1 MFRRKVASITLGLVA
16 LACFIIYHFCTV
28 KQLRETISTAN
39 SEVNTLQAKL
49 DRSMS
54 DMKEMRDE
62 RDRLLVEIDE
72 IRDERDRLLMKVDEI
87 RDSVTDIME
96 VNLSE
101 AEGWAVRRFRLTGYA
116 PFDNK
121 SGMCHDGDPTT
132 TASGSYPKAGRT
144 IAVDPKVIPLGTQVW
159 VEGHGWRV
167 AEDTG
172 GLIKG
177 DRIDIMVDTYEEAL
191 EVTGEALVI
200 YPTKM
205 GME

>member
-1 MFRRKVASITLGLVA
+1 MFGRKVASITLGLVA

-28 KQLRETISTAN
+28 EQLRETMSTAN
-39 SEVNTLQAKL
+39 SEVNTLQTEL
-49 DRSMS
+49 NRSMPG
-54 DMKEMRDE
+54 MEEMRGE
-62 RDRLLVEIDE
+62 RDRLLV
-72 IRDERDRLLMKVDEI
+72 RVDEM
-87 RDSVTDIME
+87 RDSVTNIME
-96 VNLSE
+96 GNLSE

-191 EVTGEALVI
+191 EVTGEALVM
-200 YPTKM
+200 YPTKV
-205 GME
+205 GVE

>member
-1 MFRRKVASITLGLVA
+1 MFRRKVAGITLGLVA
-16 LACFIIYHFCTV
+16 LACFIIYHFYTV
-28 KQLRETISTAN
+28 GQLRETIATVN
-39 SEVNTLQAKL
+39 SEVDTLQAKL
-49 DRSMS
+49 DR
-54 DMKEMRDE
+54 
-62 RDRLLVEIDE
+62 LLV
-72 IRDERDRLLMKVDEI
+72 KVDEM
-87 RDSVTDIME
+87 RDSVTNVME
-96 VNLSE
+96 GNLSE
-101 AEGWAVRRFRLTGYA
+101 AEGWTVRRFRLTGYA

-159 VEGHGWRV
+159 VEGHGWTV

-191 EVTGEALVI
+191 EVTGEALVM

-205 GME
+205 GVE

>member
-1 MFRRKVASITLGLVA
+1 MFRRKVTSITLGLVV

-28 KQLRETISTAN
+28 KQLRETISTVN
-39 SEVNTLQAKL
+39 SEVDTLQAKL
-49 DRSMS
+49 DRSIS
-54 DMKEMRDE
+54 DMEEMRDE
-62 RDRLLVEIDE
+62 RDRLLVE
-72 IRDERDRLLMKVDEI
+72 VDEI

-96 VNLSE
+96 GNLSE
-101 AEGWAVRRFRLTGYA
+101 AEGWTVRRFRLTGYA

-159 VEGHGWRV
+159 VEGHGWMV

-177 DRIDIMVDTYEEAL
+177 DRIDIMVDTYEETL
-191 EVTGEALVI
+191 EVTGVALVI

-205 GME
+205 GVK

>member
-1 MFRRKVASITLGLVA
+1 MFGRKVASITLGLIA

-28 KQLRETISTAN
+28 KQLRETISTVN
-39 SEVNTLQAKL
+39 SEVDTLQAKL
-49 DRSMS
+49 DRSIS
-54 DMKEMRDE
+54 DMEEMRDE
-62 RDRLLVEIDE
+62 RDRLLVE
-72 IRDERDRLLMKVDEI
+72 VDEI

-96 VNLSE
+96 GNLSE
-101 AEGWAVRRFRLTGYA
+101 AEGWTVRRFRLTGYA

-159 VEGHGWRV
+159 VEGHGWMV

-205 GME
+205 GVE

>member
-1 MFRRKVASITLGLVA
+1 MFRRKVTSITLGLVV

-28 KQLRETISTAN
+28 KQLRETISTVN
-39 SEVNTLQAKL
+39 SEVDTLQAKL
-49 DRSMS
+49 DRSIS
-54 DMKEMRDE
+54 DMEEMRDE
-62 RDRLLVEIDE
+62 RDRLLV
-72 IRDERDRLLMKVDEI
+72 KVDEM
-87 RDSVTDIME
+87 RDSVTNIME
-96 VNLSE
+96 GNLSE
-101 AEGWAVRRFRLTGYA
+101 AEGWVVRRFRLTGYA

-200 YPTKM
+200 YPR
-205 GME
+205 ENER

>member
-1 MFRRKVASITLGLVA
+1 MSRRKVASITLGLVA

-28 KQLRETISTAN
+28 GQLRETISTAN

-54 DMKEMRDE
+54 GMEEMRDE
-62 RDRLLVEIDE
+62 RDRLLV
-72 IRDERDRLLMKVDEI
+72 KVDEM
-87 RDSVTDIME
+87 RDSVTNVME
-96 VNLSE
+96 GNLSG
-101 AEGWAVRRFRLTGYA
+101 AEGWVVRRFRLTGYA

-121 SGMCHDGDPTT
+121 SGMCHDGDPTA

-159 VEGHGWRV
+159 VEGHGWMV

-177 DRIDIMVDTYEEAL
+177 DRIDIMVDTYEETL

-205 GME
+205 GVK

>member
-1 MFRRKVASITLGLVA
+1 MFRRKVASITLGLVV
-16 LACFIIYHFCTV
+16 LACFIIYHFYTV
-28 KQLRETISTAN
+28 S
-39 SEVNTLQAKL
+39 TLQAKL
-49 DRSMS
+49 DRSIS

-62 RDRLLVEIDE
+62 RDRLLV
-72 IRDERDRLLMKVDEI
+72 KVDEM
-87 RDSVTDIME
+87 RDSVTNIME
-96 VNLSE
+96 GNLSE
-101 AEGWAVRRFRLTGYA
+101 AEGWVVRRFRLTGYA

-200 YPTKM
+200 YPR
-205 GME
+205 ENER

>member
-1 MFRRKVASITLGLVA
+1 MFRRKVAGITLGLVA
-16 LACFIIYHFCTV
+16 LACFIIYHFYTV
-28 KQLRETISTAN
+28 GQLRETIATVN
-39 SEVNTLQAKL
+39 SEVDTLQAKL

-54 DMKEMRDE
+54 GMKEMRDE
-62 RDRLLVEIDE
+62 RDRLL
-72 IRDERDRLLMKVDEI
+72 LKVDEM
-87 RDSVTDIME
+87 RDSVTNVME
-96 VNLSE
+96 GNLSE
-101 AEGWAVRRFRLTGYA
+101 AEGWVVRRFRLTGYA

-177 DRIDIMVDTYEEAL
+177 DRIDIMVDTYEETL

-205 GME
+205 GVK

>member
-1 MFRRKVASITLGLVA
+1 MFRRKVVSITLGLVV

-39 SEVNTLQAKL
+39 REVNTLQAKL

-54 DMKEMRDE
+54 GMEEMRNE
-62 RDRLLVEIDE
+62 RDRLLVE
-72 IRDERDRLLMKVDEI
+72 VDEI
-87 RDSVTDIME
+87 RDSVTNVME
-96 VNLSE
+96 GNLSE

-159 VEGHGWRV
+159 IEGHGWMV

-172 GLIKG
+172 ELIKG
-177 DRIDIMVDTYEEAL
+177 DRIDIMVDTYEETL
-191 EVTGEALVI
+191 EVTGEALVV

-205 GME
+205 GVE